1 MLLRACPRLSGR
13 HECPNQ
19 SLEAPPFFGVPGR
32 GTERTGLPEQRR
44 LDLRQAGSCLL
55 HRPQS
60 STLCSSVWS
69 VCACRKPVTCLVHGY
84 VPAWMVAPRA

>member
-1 MLLRACPRLSGR
+1 MLLRACPKLSGR

-55 HRPQS
+55 HRPRSIHSARQ
-60 STLCSSVWS
+60 CGQGV
-69 VCACRKPVTCLVHGY
+69 
-84 VPAWMVAPRA
+84 RAGSP